1 MGLRADVVRSHL
13 LPLPPLRRGSLPVR
27 HPTRRAAIGLVA
39 VFFFVLLSPL
49 LFDLA
54 TPVLAR

>member
-1 MGLRADVVRSHL
+1 MGVRADVVRPDL
-13 LPLPPLRRGSLPVR
+13 LALSPVRGSPVPVR
-27 HPTRRAAIGLVA
+27 SSARRAAIGLVL
-39 VFFFVLLSPL
+39 VFVVVLLSPL

>member
-1 MGLRADVVRSHL
+1 MGLRADLVRPDVL
-13 LPLPPLRRGSLPVR
+13 ALPPVRGGALPVR
-27 HPTRRAAIGLVA
+27 GSARRAAIGLVA